1 MSSEDLKKN
10 TFSCCQTHSSLIALG
25 GSHVDHDTVYKFLK
39 TYNTLTNSGK
49 TAILCW
55 IPGHVGIPGN
65 ERADRVAKA
74 ALSLHISPVKVSV
87 TRQTTYAQRMARN
100 MELL

>member
-1 MSSEDLKKN
+1 MLTRIQFMN
-10 TFSCCQTHSSLIALG
+10 ISL
-25 GSHVDHDTVYKFLK
+25 
-39 TYNTLTNSGK
+39 TYSTLTNSGK
-49 TAILCW
+49 TVILCW

-74 ALSLHISPVKVSV
+74 ALSFPIISCQGISHGLPP